1 MKRAAVIILVIAI
14 CITSGIAGFLVGRH
28 TAPQTLPAKYVLPN
42 LSTTTFYATITA
54 IHEKYIQVQGLEIND
69 INSRGAF
76 DLSIGDATVL
86 EWRGTTLQLSELD
99 VGDTIAVTYTGDVL
113 ESYPAQITDVLKI
126 QLLDD
131 EK

>member
-1 MKRAAVIILVIAI
+1 M
-14 CITSGIAGFLVGRH
+14 
-28 TAPQTLPAKYVLPN
+28 PAKYVLPN

>member
-14 CITSGIAGFLVGRH
+14 CIASGIAGFFAGRH
-28 TAPQTLPAKYVLPN
+28 TAPHTLPEKHVMPDF
-42 LSTTTFYATITA
+42 SITTFYATITS

-99 VGDTIAVTYTGDVL
+99 VGDTIAVTYSGYVL
-113 ESYPAQITDVLKI
+113 ETYPAQITDVLKI

>member
-14 CITSGIAGFLVGRH
+14 CITSGIAGFLLGRH
-28 TAPQTLPAKYVLPN
+28 TAPHTLPAKYVMPDF
-42 LSTTTFYATITA
+42 STTTFYATITS
-54 IHEKYIQVQGLEIND
+54 IHEKHLQVQGLEIND

-76 DLSIGDATVL
+76 DLSIGDTTTL
-86 EWRGTTLQLSELD
+86 EWRGTTLQLSELN

-113 ESYPAQITDVLKI
+113 ETYPAQIMNVQKI